1 MRVTIVHETVY
12 RYESPAHYSV
22 QYLRLSPRSTGRQK
36 VISWKLEAPAP
47 VRHWVDT
54 FGNDA
59 HLLVVDRPHAEIRVR
74 AKGDVEVLDTPAAE
88 DVGPQS
94 LDVYLRA
101 TALTSPDA
109 ALTSFARDFRGS
121 IEGDRKEGL
130 LKLMASLR
138 DRIEYKGGV
147 THAATAA
154 SDAFSRGAGVCQDH
168 AHVFLA
174 SCRTLGVPARYVS
187 GYLAA
192 DRNAQLAS
200 HAWVEAWVPDEG
212 WQGYDIAN
220 NTRPGVRH
228 VRVAV
233 GLDYLDACPVRG
245 YRRGGRG
252 ESMAV
257 DVQVLDGRRA
267 RQAQAQ
273 QSKPTEKTKLAEQ
286 ARQSQQQQQ
295 Q

>member
-22 QYLRLSPRSTGRQK
+22 QYLRLSPPTTGRQK
-36 VISWKLEAPAP
+36 VISWKIDAPAP

-54 FGNDA
+54 FGNDS
-59 HLLVVDRPHAEIRVR
+59 HLLVVDKPHTEIRVR
-74 AKGDVEVLDTPAAE
+74 ARGDVEVHETPVIEEA
-88 DVGPQS
+88 GPQS
-94 LDVYLRA
+94 LDVYLRGTPL
-101 TALTSPDA
+101 TASDANLT
-109 ALTSFARDFRGS
+109 TFANDFRS
-121 IEGDRKEGL
+121 IVEKDRREGL
-130 LKLMASLR
+130 IKMMGSLR
-138 DRIEYKGGV
+138 ERIEYKGGV

-154 SDAFSRGAGVCQDH
+154 TDAFARGAGVCQDH

-220 NTRPGVRH
+220 NTKPGVRH

-245 YRRGGRG
+245 YRRGGQG
-252 ESMAV
+252 ESLEV
-257 DVQVLDGRRA
+257 DVQVFDGRRA
-267 RQAQAQ
+267 RQVDKAQQAQQSLPLQQAQAQ
-273 QSKPTEKTKLAEQ
+273 Q
-286 ARQSQQQQQ
+286 
-295 Q
+295 